1 MCRPRVPLFESASPV
16 SLFESSQ
23 LQSDPLTSL
32 PGFSSVFIGLL
43 HFTNPEEAAKELEP
57 LLPRHGFQ
65 PLNCWLGAAE
75 MAVCQRT
82 HVTTTRTISS
92 GPEDS
97 GPTAPAASTPLL
109 LGLPDNGAA
118 QSAPL
123 LCTCRRSIHLS
134 VQTPVT
140 SHRLDHLIS
149 ILLLIDSFLWN
160 SFYKCVSFTAC
171 FPF

>member
-1 MCRPRVPLFESASPV
+1 MQRQAILCNPGRVWTQGTSLSSALSV

-23 LQSDPLTSL
+23 LQSDLLTSL
-32 PGFSSVFIGLL
+32 PVFSSVFIGLL
-43 HFTNPEEAAKELEP
+43 HITNPEEAAKELEP

-97 GPTAPAASTPLL
+97 GPTAPTASSPLL
-109 LGLPDNGAA
+109 LGLPDNAAA

-140 SHRLDHLIS
+140 SHRLVFMSLIS
-149 ILLLIDSFLWN
+149 CPS
-160 SFYKCVSFTAC
+160 
-171 FPF
+171 